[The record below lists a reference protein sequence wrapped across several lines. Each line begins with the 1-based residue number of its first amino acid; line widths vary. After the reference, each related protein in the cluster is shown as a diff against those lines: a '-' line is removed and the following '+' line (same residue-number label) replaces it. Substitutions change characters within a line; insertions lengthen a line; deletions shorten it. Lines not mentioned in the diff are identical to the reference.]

1 MKEINYHPNEWLVS
15 EINNQQFSW
24 KATEYK
30 EFEKLSYYQM
40 LKRGG
45 YGNGE
50 LKR

>member
-1 MKEINYHPNEWLVS
+1 MDLSHSLGNV
-15 EINNQQFSW
+15 EINNQQSSW

-30 EFEKLSYYQM
+30 QFEKLSYYQM

-50 LKR
+50 LKRLVIN